1 MNAWRE
7 KSWTPSIST
16 SSRNTYHVTRNELGG
31 SQGFAHTGRA
41 GQARPYHYSL
51 LIKTMLGRQSGLGRG
66 LGALIPSRDLDER
79 EASSQAETV
88 AGVVV
93 QNIPVDQIDPNP
105 HQPRTYFDH
114 TALEDLVNSIKEH
127 GILQPVVVTR
137 KNDGRFELIVGERR
151 LRASKIAGLETIPA
165 IVRSATEQQ
174 KMELA
179 LIENVQRSDLNP
191 IEEAHAYI
199 RLMEEFGMTQDDV
212 GQRVG
217 KSRPQVGNTIRLL
230 QLPEQIRHALE
241 ERRISTS
248 NARTLLSLPTEEERL
263 QMFDSLLTGQFTV
276 RQTEARVGRTR
287 QPRISDPNL
296 ASLENRLRE
305 ALGTR
310 VTVKRDA
317 RGEGEIRIAFYNE
330 EDLKSVLKKIT
341 GE

>member
-1 MNAWRE
+1 
-7 KSWTPSIST
+7 
-16 SSRNTYHVTRNELGG
+16 
-31 SQGFAHTGRA
+31 
-41 GQARPYHYSL
+41 
-51 LIKTMLGRQSGLGRG
+51 MLGRQSGLGRG

-79 EASSQAETV
+79 EEIAKTETV

-105 HQPRTYFDH
+105 HQPRTFFDH
-114 TALEDLVNSIKEH
+114 MALEDLVNSIKEH
-127 GILQPVVVTR
+127 GVLQPVVVTM
-137 KNDGRFELIVGERR
+137 KPDGRFELIVGERR

-191 IEEAHAYI
+191 IEEARAYI

-212 GQRVG
+212 GRRVG
-217 KSRPQVGNTIRLL
+217 KSRPQVANTIRLL

-263 QMFDSLLTGQFTV
+263 RMFDSLLTGQFTV

-287 QPRISDPNL
+287 QSKVSDPNL
-296 ASLENRLRE
+296 ANLENRLRE
-305 ALGTR
+305 VLGTR
-310 VTVKRDA
+310 VNVKRDA
-317 RGEGEIRIAFYNE
+317 RGEGEIRIAFYSE
-330 EDLKSVLKKIT
+330 EDLQSVMKKIT
-341 GE
+341 GEE